1 MKRCV
6 SVAAVSA
13 VLGLVYAAS
22 AGATTLDLNL
32 TVDNQFAV
40 YLSSSDSVL
49 GTFVGSGNA
58 WQTTYSFSDP
68 LGAGRQY
75 IHVIA
80 TNWTTDNGLWGSPGT
95 PNGTGGN
102 PDGFIGTFSILG
114 NGYKFA
120 NGLTTL
126 STDTTDWRAD
136 PATPADPPPW
146 APTAVPAW
154 TAPTDA
160 PQSYGVNGVGPW
172 GGRGSI
178 SSGAEWIWSSPDNLN
193 YAEFSTTIS
202 SSVPESS
209 TWAMLLCGFAG
220 LGFAG
225 YRARKAVPI
234 AA

>member
-68 LGAGRQY
+68 LGPGRQY
-75 IHVIA
+75 IHVVA
-80 TNWTTDNGLWGSPGT
+80 TNWTTDNGLWSSPGT

-102 PDGFIGTFSILG
+102 PDGFIGTFSISG
-114 NGYKFA
+114 NGYTFA
-120 NGLTTL
+120 NG
-126 STDTTDWRAD
+126 
-136 PATPADPPPW
+136 
-146 APTAVPAW
+146 
-154 TAPTDA
+154 
-160 PQSYGVNGVGPW
+160 
-172 GGRGSI
+172 
-178 SSGAEWIWSSPDNLN
+178 
-193 YAEFSTTIS
+193 STTIDRDVS
-202 SSVPESS
+202 
-209 TWAMLLCGFAG
+209 WG
-220 LGFAG
+220 
-225 YRARKAVPI
+225 
-234 AA
+234 